1 MSTSKQEVRNNR
13 RLTAA
18 VIRAISLAYITQKA
32 GFSRGAAVI
41 QHRSFVT
48 QSNKILRN
56 SQIRKK
62 MSALCNENRVI
73 KNF

>member
-32 GFSRGAAVI
+32 GFSRGVAVI

-56 SQIRKK
+56 S
-62 MSALCNENRVI
+62 
-73 KNF
+73 